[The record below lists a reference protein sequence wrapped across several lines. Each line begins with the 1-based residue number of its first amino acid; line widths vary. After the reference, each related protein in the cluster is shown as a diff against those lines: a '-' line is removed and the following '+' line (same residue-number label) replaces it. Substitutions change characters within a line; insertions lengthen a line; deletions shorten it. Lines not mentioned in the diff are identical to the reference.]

1 MYNANVSRTETPEAV
16 PIDTEYV
23 VNQKHDTHILYDN
36 IVNYIDI
43 ALLWHVVWQHTYLWS
58 FNE

>member
-16 PIDTEYV
+16 PIDAEYV
-23 VNQKHDTHILYDN
+23 VHQKHDTHILYDN

-43 ALLWHVVWQHTYLWS
+43 PLL
-58 FNE
+58 